1 MPNPT
6 RPSVLFV
13 CVKNAGKSQMAAAL
27 MRQACRDAIEVH
39 SAGTRPGSAL
49 NAASRASVERVGGSF
64 EGEFPKTIDADLLR
78 RVDRVVLIG
87 AEAQLAP
94 VEGMRGTIERWTT
107 EEPSLRGIEGDQRM
121 DLIRDDLAARTLEL
135 QSDLLAASE
144 RPRPTL

>member
-1 MPNPT
+1 MTNPT

-64 EGEFPKTIDADLLR
+64 EGEYPKAIDADLLR
-78 RVDRVVLIG
+78 CIDRVILIG
-87 AEAQLAP
+87 AEAQLTP
-94 VEGMRGTIERWTT
+94 IKGMRGTIERWTT
-107 EEPSLRGIEGDQRM
+107 DEPSLRGIEGDQRM
-121 DLIRDDLAARTLEL
+121 DLIRDDLASRTLALKDEL
-135 QSDLLAASE
+135 LTASE
-144 RPRPTL
+144 